1 MLSHLLILA
10 WPVIPVCQVYH
21 DWNQPQPSLVPG
33 HLHQE
38 ERTTAWGEKINF
50 IVVHV
55 IGYYSRLL
63 YLWSLM
69 LRRKRRRRRMKGQ
82 IEGVAK
88 SNFSTSQETNHP
100 WILII
105 LTYCRTRGVAS
116 VTPIERWCSR
126 DSWSPT
132 LLASSGSTVRDSALA
147 DAGRTIR
154 PSPRVLEVSWQP
166 PRCSSRDNT
175 PLQQTRTRR
184 T

>member
-1 MLSHLLILA
+1 MTSNTGVSGLSWLESTSA
-10 WPVIPVCQVYH
+10 QSSARTP
-21 DWNQPQPSLVPG
+21 PSGRDNNCLG
-33 HLHQE
+33 
-38 ERTTAWGEKINF
+38 GEHKSNF

-132 LLASSGSTVRDSALA
+132 LLANSGSTVRDSALA
-147 DAGRTIR
+147 GAGRTIR

-175 PLQQTRTRR
+175 PLQQTRTRW